1 MKDFKKFRE
10 HVYDLAKRRFG
21 EISLEI
27 DQRLNLE
34 FEAIRVNRRT
44 LMLNTVSLIL
54 RELDADNSSFEI
66 RITYTERLRLDR
78 KMRKLLGIERYES
91 IPLGDSQT
99 MESLYNLD
107 LYGTSYSL
115 DMITYESIRKIK
127 PRTISELAEALAF
140 WHDRQYPLLVEYLTN
155 KSSQATVY
163 TGDTVIDEILGHTH
177 GILLYTRQQ
186 EAYMKRLNELSCADL
201 KAYDHCNAYLQRQL
215 KHAKLRNKC
224 SEYVKA
230 LNLYRL
236 AYIKVYYPEVFQRG
250 LESYSNL

>member
-1 MKDFKKFRE
+1 ME
-10 HVYDLAKRRFG
+10 
-21 EISLEI
+21 
-27 DQRLNLE
+27 
-34 FEAIRVNRRT
+34 
-44 LMLNTVSLIL
+44 
-54 RELDADNSSFEI
+54 DADNSSFEI
-66 RITYTERLRLDR
+66 TITYTERLRLDR

-91 IPLGDSQT
+91 IPQGDSQT

-127 PRTISELAEALAF
+127 PSTISELTEALAF

-186 EAYMKRLNELSCADL
+186 EAYMKRLNELSCADP

-236 AYIKVYYPEVFQRG
+236 AYIKVHYPEVFKRG
-250 LESYSNL
+250 IEIS